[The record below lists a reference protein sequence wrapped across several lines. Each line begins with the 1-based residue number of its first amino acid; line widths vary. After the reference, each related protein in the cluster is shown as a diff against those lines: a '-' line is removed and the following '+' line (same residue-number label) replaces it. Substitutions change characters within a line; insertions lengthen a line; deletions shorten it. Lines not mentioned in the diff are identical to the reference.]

1 MLSLVRLVRMVK
13 TEDVLVLHN
22 RRKTPTKFGVRLRQE
37 WKSSTYSD
45 EGYLF
50 LLWEFPEDGRDPII
64 HVRTWQPEY
73 VNGQRQKPD
82 EDISTLAGF
91 DL

>member
-1 MLSLVRLVRMVK
+1 QSTKDK
-13 TEDVLVLHN
+13 TMY
-22 RRKTPTKFGVRLRQE
+22 GVRLHQS

-50 LLWEFPEDGRDPII
+50 LLWEFPEDGSDPII
-64 HVRTWQPEY
+64 HVRTWQPEI
-73 VNGQRQKPD
+73 VGGTRQKPD
-82 EDISTLAGF
+82 DNISTLGGF